1 MCATIRCGS
10 ISRPKREATTSAIAS
25 RRRRYVCTSRFRY
38 SSWAMSSA
46 PSARRNSPWGRWIS
60 AVKRRR
66 TSEISMPYPYKPLL
80 IGALCTF
87 GLFQGGVHQLFKPFI
102 RGSAAERIA
111 VHEKGR
117 GRVDTGLLSGL
128 HICINS
134 GSGFAGI
141 ETGRKLLHIQFQ
153 FLRKFFEVIH
163 LQACRRE
170 ELIVV
175 GPEFLLFSRTLSRFS
190 SLLGLRVDIAQREI
204 PEDKF
209 DFALIRCHELLQGA
223 LGLTAVGTLKIGKFD
238 DRDRRIGWPQGR
250 LAFGRDLHRGSP
262 QGDGHRVTRLKF
274 LQ

>member
-25 RRRRYVCTSRFRY
+25 RRRRYACTSRLGD

-60 AVKRRR
+60 TVKRRR
-66 TSEISMPYPYKPLL
+66 TSEMSMPYPYKPLL
-80 IGALCTF
+80 MGALCTL

-102 RGSAAERIA
+102 RGSAAKRIP

-117 GRVDTGLLSGL
+117 GRVDAGLLSSL
-128 HICINS
+128 HICINP

-153 FLRKFFEVIH
+153 FLRKFFKVIH

-175 GPEFLLFSRTLSRFS
+175 RPEFLLFSRTLSRFS

-209 DFALIRCHELLQGA
+209 DFALIRCHELLQGT
-223 LGLTAVGTLKIGKFD
+223 LGLTAVRALKIGKFD
-238 DRDRRIGWPQGR
+238 DRDWRTGWPQGR
-250 LAFGRDLHRGSP
+250 LALGRNLHRGGA
-262 QGDGHRVTRLKF
+262 QGHRHRVTRLEF
-274 LQ
+274 FQ